1 MSTDNKFGYN
11 NKETQSESKMA
22 TKKTGTEY
30 YIGDISYVTS
40 PEEWQEIFSL
50 YEREVGPECVLRDKR
65 KVFILPTLYGDGSY
79 TDLQNREYWVDSGT
93 IGAIKVS
100 DIKDQKK
107 FQNAKEMELGQV
119 LPLPYD
125 LSAEEVSMDGGFL
138 KFGEVVIDTGGGIE
152 YLPEEVIDEGAE

>member
-1 MSTDNKFGYN
+1 MSIGKNK
-11 NKETQSESKMA
+11 QSIENKMA
-22 TKKTGTEY
+22 TKKTGVEY

-65 KVFILPTLYGDGSY
+65 KVFVLPTLYGDGSY

-125 LSAEEVSMDGGFL
+125 LSAEEVSGGVENGGLL
-138 KFGEVVIDTGGGIE
+138 KFGEVIIDTGGGIE
-152 YLPEEVIDEGAE
+152 YLPEGIIDGEAE